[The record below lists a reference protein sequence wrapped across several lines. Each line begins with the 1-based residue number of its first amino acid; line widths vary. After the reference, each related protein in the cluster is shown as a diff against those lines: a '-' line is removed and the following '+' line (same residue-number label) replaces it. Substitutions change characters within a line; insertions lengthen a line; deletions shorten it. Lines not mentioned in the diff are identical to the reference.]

1 MELCPQKQWTGRL
14 MVFEIVLWSKGITGS
29 LRKCQGS
36 AVTGQF
42 VSGGNISNCKEIQ
55 RKGTFNH
62 GNLKGVM
69 VLRPLIAFV
78 PLDRI
83 VSK

>member
-1 MELCPQKQWTGRL
+1 MELGNN
-14 MVFEIVLWSKGITGS
+14 
-29 LRKCQGS
+29 LRKCHGS

-62 GNLKGVM
+62 GNLKKGFM
-69 VLRPLIAFV
+69 VLRPLIAFI

>member
-1 MELCPQKQWTGRL
+1 MDCTADE
-14 MVFEIVLWSKGITGS
+14 FEIVLWRKGISGN
-29 LRKCQGS
+29 LRKCHGS

-62 GNLKGVM
+62 GNLKRGSM
-69 VLRPLIAFV
+69 VLKPLIAFIL
-78 PLDRI
+78 LDRI